1 MEKRKRT
8 RVPAHF
14 KASVWI
20 GAKEIKTETQ
30 NISLTGIHCAP
41 DRRIHEGED
50 CRVVIALNRDVK
62 ITLEGRIL
70 RASPE
75 ETVISFLSMDTE
87 SFFHLKKILQFN
99 ADNADMIEEELST
112 PAFK

>member
-14 KASVWI
+14 KVSVWI
-20 GAKEIKTETQ
+20 GTKEIKTETQ

-41 DRRIHEGED
+41 DHRIHQGED
-50 CRVVIALNRDVK
+50 CRVVMALNKDVK

-70 RASPE
+70 RAGPE
-75 ETVISFLSMDTE
+75 ETVISFLSIDTE
-87 SFFHLKKILQFN
+87 SFFHLKRLLQFN
-99 ADNADMIEEELST
+99 AENADMIEEELSN

>member
-14 KASVWI
+14 KASVWL
-20 GAKEIKTETQ
+20 GAKEIRTETQ
-30 NISLTGIHCAP
+30 NISLTGILCTP
-41 DRRIHEGED
+41 DPRILQGEN
-50 CRVVIALNRDVK
+50 CRVVITLNRDVK

-70 RASPE
+70 RAGPE
-75 ETVISFLSMDTE
+75 EAVISFLSMETE
-87 SFFHLKKILQFN
+87 SFFHLKKVLQFN
-99 ADNADMIEEELST
+99 AENADMIEEELAT

>member
-14 KASVWI
+14 KVSVWL
-20 GAKEIKTETQ
+20 GVKEIKAETQ
-30 NISLTGIHCAP
+30 NISLTGILCNP
-41 DRRIHEGED
+41 DARFHQGEN
-50 CRVVIALNRDVK
+50 CRVVLTLNKDIK
-62 ITLEGRIL
+62 ISLEGRIL

-99 ADNADMIEEELST
+99 AENADRIEEELSN
-112 PAFK
+112 PAFS

>member
-8 RVPAHF
+8 RIPAHF

-20 GAKEIKTETQ
+20 GTKEIRTETQ
-30 NISLTGIHCAP
+30 NISLTGILCDP
-41 DRRIHEGED
+41 DPRLHQGEN
-50 CRVVIALNRDVK
+50 CRVVMTLNKAVR

-99 ADNADMIEEELST
+99 AEDADMIEEELVN